1 MSLSRQAEQEAFAGS
16 LHSLMSAADVTA
28 AARRWADQDH
38 SAGLALWLRL
48 DLPDGPAVNQCLGL
62 LRRATTVA
70 RLCESTPRLAL
81 TPPR

>member
-1 MSLSRQAEQEAFAGS
+1 VSLSRQAEQEAFAGS

-48 DLPDGPAVNQCLGL
+48 AGTGATALAVP
-62 LRRATTVA
+62 
-70 RLCESTPRLAL
+70 E
-81 TPPR
+81 